1 MAFLCYYFDQS
12 IYCLSEVSA
21 AAQALAPLK
30 GCFEESPFVHKL
42 SLWKRLKPYNLGFHI
57 STYFLNTYEQM
68 YPKRLRYSNLDELE
82 TLSTL
87 EFFFP

>member
-1 MAFLCYYFDQS
+1 MLLAYYFDQS

-42 SLWKRLKPYNLGFHI
+42 SLWKLYTTLGFHI
-57 STYFLNTYEQM
+57 STYFLNTHIISADKYQI
-68 YPKRLRYSNLDELE
+68 
-82 TLSTL
+82 
-87 EFFFP
+87 